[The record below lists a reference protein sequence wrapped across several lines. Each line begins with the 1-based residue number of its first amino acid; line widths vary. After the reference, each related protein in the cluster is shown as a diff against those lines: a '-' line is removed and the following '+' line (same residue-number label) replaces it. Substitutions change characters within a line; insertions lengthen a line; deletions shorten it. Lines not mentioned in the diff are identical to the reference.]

1 MALIDDLN
9 QAVARIEGAV
19 NNIVDALNAGT
30 IAAAVTLGYFDFRH
44 PDLGW
49 RAERPKLARWYET
62 QASRPAMLATAPPEA
77 SPSKQSPW

>member
-30 IAAAVTLGYFDFRH
+30 PDTQPAIDSLNAAAQKIEDTLN
-44 PDLGW
+44 P
-49 RAERPKLARWYET
+49 
-62 QASRPAMLATAPPEA
+62 PAPAP
-77 SPSKQSPW
+77 SDG